1 MRLTS
6 LNFITHKR
14 TLVAHLILIA
24 DCCCCSCNWCWSKQR
39 GNRLTTKEK
48 CLREGSRGVLQAAA
62 GSDGGAHALESLL
75 RWSSC
80 LLAALPPAA
89 TRTRS
94 RTMTRAVNA
103 AEQSLPP
110 PCAPSNATLAAPDPQ
125 FESQIQIQA
134 LWKTLYCHRW
144 LFSVHELSQHGRDS
158 TNIINDNSMTEA
170 DERRWCYEFLFL
182 I

>member
-1 MRLTS
+1 MRRLTS
-6 LNFITHKR
+6 INFIT
-14 TLVAHLILIA
+14 LIA
-24 DCCCCSCNWCWSKQR
+24 DCCCCSCNRCWSKQR

-48 CLREGSRGVLQAAA
+48 CLREGSRGLLQAAA
-62 GSDGGAHALESLL
+62 GEDGVAHALESLL

-80 LLAALPPAA
+80 LLAVPPAA

-110 PCAPSNATLAAPDPQ
+110 PCAPSNTTLAAPDPQ

-134 LWKTLYCHRW
+134 LGVGTLFIVIVQASLFLPLSGRNHPLRNSP
-144 LFSVHELSQHGRDS
+144 FSVNLLKTQPNLYRVFFFTGPP
-158 TNIINDNSMTEA
+158 
-170 DERRWCYEFLFL
+170 
-182 I
+182 

>member
-6 LNFITHKR
+6 LNFITRKR

-24 DCCCCSCNWCWSKQR
+24 DCCCCSCNRCWSKQR

-48 CLREGSRGVLQAAA
+48 CLREGSRGLLQAAA
-62 GSDGGAHALESLL
+62 GEDGGAHALESLL

-80 LLAALPPAA
+80 CLAVPPAA

-110 PCAPSNATLAAPDPQ
+110 PSFPSNTTLAAPDPQ
-125 FESQIQIQA
+125 FESKRSI
-134 LWKTLYCHRW
+134 KDRFRHFGK
-144 LFSVHELSQHGRDS
+144 LFIVIVGCSVFM
-158 TNIINDNSMTEA
+158 N
-170 DERRWCYEFLFL
+170 
-182 I
+182 

>member
-1 MRLTS
+1 MQMRLTS

-24 DCCCCSCNWCWSKQR
+24 DCCCCSCNRCWSKQR

-48 CLREGSRGVLQAAA
+48 CLREGSRGLLQAAA
-62 GSDGGAHALESLL
+62 GEDGVAHALESLL

-80 LLAALPPAA
+80 CLAVPPAG

-125 FESQIQIQA
+125 FESKRNI
-134 LWKTLYCHRW
+134 KDRFRHFGK
-144 LFSVHELSQHGRDS
+144 LFIVIVGCSVFM
-158 TNIINDNSMTEA
+158 N
-170 DERRWCYEFLFL
+170 
-182 I
+182 